1 MEKLTQHCQ
10 KTETT
15 AWFQNR
21 AGNRHHDGGLEDCK
35 EQLQTRAALQVTM
48 NKYDPTC
55 VNKSHEYKRETELTG
70 ECCLVFLFIWF
81 CFSLFACKTLLG

>member
-21 AGNRHHDGGLEDCK
+21 AGNRHHDRVLEDCK

-55 VNKSHEYKRETELTG
+55 VNKSHEYKRETELTEG
-70 ECCLVFLFIWF
+70 DCCLFFYLFGFVFL
-81 CFSLFACKTLLG
+81 

>member
-1 MEKLTQHCQ
+1 MEKLTQRCQ

-15 AWFQNR
+15 AWFQHR
-21 AGNRHHDGGLEDCK
+21 AGNRHCDGGLEDCK

-55 VNKSHEYKRETELTG
+55 VNKSHEYKRETELSEG
-70 ECCLVFLFIWF
+70 DRCLVFFIYF
-81 CFSLFACKTLLG
+81 VFL